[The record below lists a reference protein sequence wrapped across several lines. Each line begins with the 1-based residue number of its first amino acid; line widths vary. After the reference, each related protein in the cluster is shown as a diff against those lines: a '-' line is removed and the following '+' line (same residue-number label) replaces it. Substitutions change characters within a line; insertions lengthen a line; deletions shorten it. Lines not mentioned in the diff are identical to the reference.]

1 MRISEPRVNLTF
13 INHVNKVYEFKR
25 ETIAIHKIVLTL
37 LEFNFKVDSTFY
49 YKESIKLKYLI

>member
-1 MRISEPRVNLTF
+1 MYMSSKWRPIGP
-13 INHVNKVYEFKR
+13 IG
-25 ETIAIHKIVLTL
+25 VLAL